1 VISYLGSVFLE
12 TPFAVPAQKG
22 QSANMQRQPII
33 RRPKVCY
40 SKEFVRREVLIDP
53 EHTEE
58 LRKFLGTIG
67 ADEAAVAVL
76 KHAP

>member
-1 VISYLGSVFLE
+1 
-12 TPFAVPAQKG
+12 
-22 QSANMQRQPII
+22 MQRQPII

-40 SKEFVRREVLIDP
+40 SREFVRREVLIDP